1 MPEIVINLAAG
12 RDKKQKEILM
22 QEVFI
27 AVKKSLDVK
36 DEYIVISLNETPR
49 DNKSRGGRLFSEE

>member
-12 RDKKQKEILM
+12 RDRKQKEKLM
-22 QEVFI
+22 QVVFM
-27 AVKKSLDVK
+27 AVKESLDVK

-49 DNKSRGGRLFSEE
+49 DNKSRGGKIFSEK

>member
-12 RDKKQKEILM
+12 RDKKQKEKLM

-27 AVKKSLDVK
+27 AVKNSLDVK

-49 DNKSRGGRLFSEE
+49 DNKSRGGKLFSEE

>member
-12 RDKKQKEILM
+12 RDKKQKEKLM
-22 QEVFI
+22 QDVFI

>member
-12 RDKKQKEILM
+12 RDRKQKEKLM
-22 QEVFI
+22 QVVFM
-27 AVKKSLDVK
+27 AVKESLDVK

-49 DNKSRGGRLFSEE
+49 DNKSRGGKLFSEK

>member
-12 RDKKQKEILM
+12 RDKKQKEKLM

-49 DNKSRGGRLFSEE
+49 DNKSRGGKLFSEE